1 MQSTLE
7 LDLPVA
13 PAAAPHDTSGKT
25 VGEAAREIGRKL
37 CRTGL
42 EPEWVCISN
51 FVGDPKCNVY
61 GLRETAPWPQAGS
74 PKERLSLS
82 VERRHSEGWVIHIE
96 YIAFHA
102 KGEGGYWSSVPLL
115 RIKTLTRTLAWSV
128 AAVVSRL
135 LDID

>member
-13 PAAAPHDTSGKT
+13 LAAAPYDTLGKT
-25 VGEAAREIGRKL
+25 VGDVAREIGRQL
-37 CRTGL
+37 GRTEL
-42 EPEWVCISN
+42 APEWVCISN
-51 FVGDPKCNVY
+51 FVGDPKSNVY
-61 GLRETAPWPQAGS
+61 GLRETAPWPQADG

-82 VERRHSEGWVIHIE
+82 VERGRSEGWLIHVE
-96 YIAFHA
+96 HVAFHE
-102 KGEGGYWSSVPLL
+102 KGEGGYWTSVPLL
-115 RIKTLTRTLAWSV
+115 RIKTLSRTLAWSV